1 MAIDRKRA
9 QERLLDAERLA
20 TMGQL
25 AGFIAH
31 ELNTPL
37 TTISLLTS
45 AASKRVTDPVALG
58 KLEKIDTERRRAARI
73 VHGLVRLARSPPSRG
88 AEPRSQSSS
97 LEGRRHEDSRRR

>member
-1 MAIDRKRA
+1 
-9 QERLLDAERLA
+9 RLA

-25 AGFIAH
+25 AGFIVH

-58 KLEKIDTERRRAARI
+58 KVEKSDTERRRAARI
-73 VHGLVRLARSPPSRG
+73 GHGLVSLSKSRQIHPIETELGAVGRG
-88 AEPRSQSSS
+88 AERRSRSSS